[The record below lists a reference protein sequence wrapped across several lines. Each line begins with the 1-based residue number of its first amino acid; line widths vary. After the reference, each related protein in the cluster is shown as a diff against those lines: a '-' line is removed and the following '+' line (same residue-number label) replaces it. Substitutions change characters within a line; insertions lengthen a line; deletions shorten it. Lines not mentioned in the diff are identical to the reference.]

1 MMFVRRFAEPDTPA
15 LYDVCLRT
23 ADAGG
28 DATHLHNEPS
38 LLGHVWLGPYLTL
51 EPELAWVVDDGSG
64 HPLGYVV
71 GALDTIAFEEA
82 RERSWWPDLRA
93 LYPET
98 ADRDGMLTSADGA
111 LVRVIHHPYPPHIQ
125 IVADHPSHLHIDLLP
140 EAQGAGFGRTL
151 IDTLCA
157 TLADS
162 GSTGV
167 FVSVAAL
174 NTRALAF
181 YRNVAFVDLLAN
193 DGAVWLGRRLN

>member
-1 MMFVRRFAEPDTPA
+1 
-15 LYDVCLRT
+15 
-23 ADAGG
+23 
-28 DATHLHNEPS
+28 
-38 LLGHVWLGPYLTL
+38 
-51 EPELAWVVDDGSG
+51 
-64 HPLGYVV
+64 
-71 GALDTIAFEEA
+71 
-82 RERSWWPDLRA
+82 
-93 LYPET
+93 
-98 ADRDGMLTSADGA
+98 MLTSADGA
-111 LVRVIHHPYPPHIQ
+111 LVRIIHHPYPPDSQ

-157 TLADS
+157 ALAKR

-193 DGAVWLGRRLN
+193 GGAVWLGRRLD